1 MSSLRATLAA
11 NFAERDGE
19 VRMLDPTKKYPMV
32 MPDGTEVKTV
42 VSLNQVIDHPR
53 IEIGDFTYFGHLDV
67 LDDYASYLAPFLFPL
82 SRERLVIGKFGQI
95 AHGVRFITSSANHNM
110 SGFSTYPFNNFM
122 IHEGTTAEE
131 IQAMFDVP
139 GRKGDTVIGN
149 DVWIGMEAVVMPG
162 VTIGDGA
169 IIGARSVV
177 AKDVAPYTVVAGN
190 PAQPI
195 KRRFEED
202 TINSLLEIRWWDWP
216 VEKIEANID
225 AIVGG
230 DVELLKRAEG

>member
-1 MSSLRATLAA
+1 
-11 NFAERDGE
+11 
-19 VRMLDPTKKYPMV
+19 
-32 MPDGTEVKTV
+32 
-42 VSLNQVIDHPR
+42 
-53 IEIGDFTYFGHLDV
+53 
-67 LDDYASYLAPFLFPL
+67 
-82 SRERLVIGKFGQI
+82 
-95 AHGVRFITSSANHNM
+95 
-110 SGFSTYPFNNFM
+110 
-122 IHEGTTAEE
+122 
-131 IQAMFDVP
+131 
-139 GRKGDTVIGN
+139 
-149 DVWIGMEAVVMPG
+149 
-162 VTIGDGA
+162 
-169 IIGARSVV
+169 VV